1 MTTLLEVIRGQAPLP
16 SAPPERAQ
24 PIDTPEACEMRY
36 QLLLWAGERR
46 YAAQSQAWPT
56 LHAVGLGATGA
67 DWTAWLERATVAD
80 LQRALAVAA
89 EIDGRRVD
97 VRTGEILEVGEL

>member
-1 MTTLLEVIRGQAPLP
+1 MTVSLHAVLTGRAPMP

-24 PIDTPEACEMRY
+24 PIDTPEANELRY
-36 QLLLWAGERR
+36 QLLLWGGGHINTTTG
-46 YAAQSQAWPT
+46 AWPT

-80 LQRALAVAA
+80 LQRALAVAM
-89 EIDGRRVD
+89 EIDGRVSAT
-97 VRTGEILEVGEL
+97 TGEILEVGVL

>member
-1 MTTLLEVIRGQAPLP
+1 MTTLLDVIRGQAPMP

-24 PIDTPEACEMRY
+24 PIDTPEACELRY

-56 LHAVGLGATGA
+56 LHAVGIGARGL
-67 DWTAWLERATVAD
+67 DWTLWLEGASVAD
-80 LQRALAVAA
+80 LQRALASAA
-89 EIDGRRVD
+89 EIDARVSPT
-97 VRTGEILEVGEL
+97 TGEILEVGEL

>member
-1 MTTLLEVIRGQAPLP
+1 MTTLLDVIRGQAPLP
-16 SAPPERAQ
+16 AAPPERAQ
-24 PIDTPEACEMRY
+24 PIDTAEANELRY
-36 QLLLWAGERR
+36 QLLLWGGGHINTTTG
-46 YAAQSQAWPT
+46 AWPT

-89 EIDGRRVD
+89 EIDASRVD
-97 VRTGEILEVGEL
+97 VRTGEILEVGVL